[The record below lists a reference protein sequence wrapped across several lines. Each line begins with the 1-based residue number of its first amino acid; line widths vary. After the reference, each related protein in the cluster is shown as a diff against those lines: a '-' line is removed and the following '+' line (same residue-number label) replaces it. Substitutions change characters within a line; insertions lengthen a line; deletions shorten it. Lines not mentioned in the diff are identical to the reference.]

1 MNPLQDVHVQKV
13 EADALEMTED
23 ALEII
28 EDVPETNVIIVDS
41 N

>member
-1 MNPLQDVHVQKV
+1 VA
-13 EADALEMTED
+13 EATLGMTVD

-41 N
+41 NQIKT